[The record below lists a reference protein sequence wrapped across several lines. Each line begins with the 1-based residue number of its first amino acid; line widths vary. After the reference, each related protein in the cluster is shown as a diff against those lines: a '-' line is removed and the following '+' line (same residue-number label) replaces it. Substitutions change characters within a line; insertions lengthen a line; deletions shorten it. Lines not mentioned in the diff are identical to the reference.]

1 MLKNLNIWFLSSLL
15 VSLGVLIPIV
25 TVFFSFFEET
35 SNYYQILKDTFLFEY
50 IFNSFILL
58 ICVLALTFIIG
69 TTCAYL
75 VSFYKFPFSNF
86 FKWSLILG
94 FAVPPYIYAYSLTAF
109 FENYG
114 TAFTILINLFG
125 EGEYN
130 KYIPKFD
137 GLLGAV
143 LSLSF
148 SLFAYVYILSRAS
161 FLYQSQNLIDLG
173 RSLGFSKFKS
183 LYSLI
188 LPAAR
193 PAIVAGLSLV
203 AMETLAEFGAVDFF
217 SINTLTTGIYNSW
230 ITFDDLAFS
239 NRLSFFLLIFIF
251 ACFIIENFS
260 RRNAK
265 YHFNSRGGF
274 KHKEKITLTG
284 KKSFFAFLFC
294 FIIENYSRKK
304 AKYHFNS
311 RGGFKQKE
319 KIKLSGK
326 KSFFAFLF
334 CFIIFFLSFLFPL
347 SQMLYWT
354 IKFPENLFD
363 IDIISLTLN
372 TIYLVILSSI
382 VLILFSL
389 LSNYGNRV
397 SRNKILN
404 FLSTISI
411 SGYAIPGV
419 ILAVAFITFIAWF
432 DDNVVKSLGFLSIK
446 KIFIGSILGLVL
458 VYFVR
463 FYSLAFNGIKSGY
476 EKINISVDESSYL
489 LGYSKKKTFLNIH
502 IPFLRNSLLFVAILI
517 SLEIIRELPIT
528 LILRPF
534 NFETFATTAYIS
546 ASEDLLEAAA
556 VPSLFLILIA
566 TLFIMFTSKYI
577 LRENER

>member
-1 MLKNLNIWFLSSLL
+1 MYSKKINFWFLSSLL
-15 VSLGVLIPIV
+15 ISIVVAIPII
-25 TVFFSFFEET
+25 TVFTSFFEDT

-50 IFNSFILL
+50 IFNSFTLL
-58 ICVLALTFIIG
+58 VCVLILTFILG
-69 TTCAYL
+69 TSSAYL
-75 VSFYKFPFSNF
+75 VSFYTFPFSNF
-86 FKWSLILG
+86 FKWALILS

-114 TAFTILINLFG
+114 TLYSILKNLFG
-125 EGEYN
+125 TGDYN
-130 KYIPKFD
+130 QHIPKFD
-137 GLLGAV
+137 GFIGAV

-173 RSLGFSKFKS
+173 RNLGFSKLKS
-183 LYSLI
+183 FYSLI

-193 PAIVAGLSLV
+193 PAIVTGLSLV

-239 NRLSFFLLIFIF
+239 NRISFFLLIFIF
-251 ACFIIENFS
+251 ALFILEN
-260 RRNAK
+260 
-265 YHFNSRGGF
+265 
-274 KHKEKITLTG
+274 L
-284 KKSFFAFLFC
+284 
-294 FIIENYSRKK
+294 SRKK
-304 AKYHFNS
+304 ARYHSNTK
-311 RGGFKQKE
+311 GGFKQKE
-319 KIKLSGK
+319 KIQLSGIK
-326 KSFFAFLF
+326 AFNSFFICL
-334 CFIIFFLSFLFPL
+334 IIFFLSFLFPL

-354 IKFPENLFD
+354 LKFPENLFD
-363 IDIISLTLN
+363 LKILTLTLN
-372 TIYLVILSSI
+372 TIYLVFLSSL

-389 LSNYGNRV
+389 ISNYGNRV
-397 SRNKILN
+397 SKNKFLN
-404 FLSTISI
+404 ILSTLSI

-432 DDNVVKSLGFLSIK
+432 DENIIQALGFFSIK
-446 KIFIGSILGLVL
+446 KMFIGSILGLVL

-489 LGYSKKKTFLNIH
+489 LGYSKQKTFMNIH
-502 IPFLRNSLLFVAILI
+502 VPYLRNSLLFVVILI

-556 VPSLFLILIA
+556 APALFLILIA
-566 TLFIMFTSKYI
+566 TICIIISSKYI
-577 LRENER
+577 LRENE

>member
-1 MLKNLNIWFLSSLL
+1 MFKSLNIWFISSLI
-15 VSLGVLIPIV
+15 VSLCVLIPIF
-25 TVFFSFFEET
+25 TVFYSFFEDT
-35 SNYYQILKDTFLFEY
+35 SNYFSILKETFLIEY
-50 IFNSFILL
+50 IFNSLVLL
-58 ICVLALTFIIG
+58 FSVLILTFLIG
-69 TTCAYL
+69 TLTAYL

-86 FKWSLILG
+86 FKWALILS
-94 FAVPPYIYAYSLTAF
+94 FAVPQYIYAYSLTAF

-114 TAFTILINLFG
+114 TLFSILKNLFG
-125 EGEYN
+125 EANYN
-130 KYIPKFD
+130 QNIPKFD
-137 GLLGAV
+137 GLIGAV

-148 SLFAYVYILSRAS
+148 SLFAYVYILTRAS

-173 RSLGFSKFKS
+173 KSLGFSKFKS

-230 ITFDDLAFS
+230 IAFDDLAFS

-251 ACFIIENFS
+251 GVFILEN
-260 RRNAK
+260 
-265 YHFNSRGGF
+265 
-274 KHKEKITLTG
+274 L
-284 KKSFFAFLFC
+284 
-294 FIIENYSRKK
+294 SRKK
-304 AKYHFNS
+304 AKYHSNTK
-311 RGGFKQKE
+311 GGFKRKE
-319 KIKLSGK
+319 KIQLSGLK
-326 KSFFAFLF
+326 AFNAFLV

-347 SQMLYWT
+347 TQMLYWT
-354 IKFPENLFD
+354 IKFPENFFD
-363 IDIISLTLN
+363 LQVVALTLN
-372 TIYLVILSSI
+372 TIYLVFLSSLF
-382 VLILFSL
+382 LIIFSL
-389 LSNYGNRV
+389 ISNYGNRV
-397 SRNKILN
+397 SKNKALN
-404 FLSTISI
+404 ILSTLSI

-419 ILAVAFITFIAWF
+419 ILAIAFITFIAWF
-432 DDNVVKSLGFLSIK
+432 DENIVQSLGFLSIK
-446 KIFIGSILGLVL
+446 KIFIGSVLGLVL

-476 EKINISVDESSYL
+476 EKINLSVDESSYL
-489 LGYSKKKTFLNIH
+489 LGYSKQKTFTNIH
-502 IPFLRNSLLFVAILI
+502 VPYLRNSLLFVVILI

-566 TLFIMFTSKYI
+566 TSFIILTSKYI
-577 LRENER
+577 LRENE

>member
-1 MLKNLNIWFLSSLL
+1 MRINFWYISSLFISIF
-15 VSLGVLIPIV
+15 VIIPIL
-25 TVFFSFFEET
+25 TVFLSFFEST
-35 SNYYQILKDTFLFEY
+35 SNYYGILRDTFLFEY
-50 IFNSFILL
+50 ISNSIILL
-58 ICVLALTFIIG
+58 ISVLLLTFLIG
-69 TTCAYL
+69 TGTAYL
-75 VSFYKFPFSNF
+75 VSFYEFPLSNF
-86 FKWSLILG
+86 FKWALILS

-114 TAFTILINLFG
+114 TAYSILKNLFG
-125 EGEYN
+125 DKNYN
-130 KYIPKFD
+130 LYIPKFD
-137 GLLGAV
+137 GMIGV
-143 LSLSF
+143 ILSLSF
-148 SLFAYVYILSRAS
+148 SLFAYVYILARAS
-161 FLYQSQNLIDLG
+161 FLYQSQNFIDLG
-173 RSLGFSKFKS
+173 KNLGFTNFKT
-183 LYSLI
+183 LYSII

-230 ITFDDLAFS
+230 ITFDDLAFA
-239 NRLSFFLLIFIF
+239 NQLSFFLLLFIF
-251 ACFIIENFS
+251 AVFILENLS
-260 RRNAK
+260 RN
-265 YHFNSRGGF
+265 
-274 KHKEKITLTG
+274 
-284 KKSFFAFLFC
+284 
-294 FIIENYSRKK
+294 K
-304 AKYHFNS
+304 AKYHFNAK
-311 RGGFKQKE
+311 GGFKQKQ
-319 KIKLSGK
+319 KLQLKGT
-326 KSFFAFLF
+326 KSIAAFLF
-334 CFIIFFLSFLFPL
+334 CFLVFFLSFLFPL

-363 IDIISLTLN
+363 LQIINLLSNTL
-372 TIYLVILSSI
+372 YLVILSSF
-382 VLILFSL
+382 VLIMFSL
-389 LSNYGNRV
+389 ISNYGNRV
-397 SRNKILN
+397 TKNKTLN
-404 FLSTISI
+404 ILSTLSI

-432 DDNVVKSLGFLSIK
+432 DESVVKNLGLFSIK

-489 LGYSKKKTFLNIH
+489 LGYSKRKTFMNIH
-502 IPFLRNSLLFVAILI
+502 IPFLRNSLLFVCILI

-566 TLFIMFTSKYI
+566 TSFIIVTSKYI
-577 LRENER
+577 LRDNNE

>member
-1 MLKNLNIWFLSSLL
+1 MFKNLNVWLLASLL
-15 VSLGVLIPIV
+15 VSIGVLIPIF
-25 TVFFSFFEET
+25 TVFFSFFEDT
-35 SNYYQILKDTFLFEY
+35 SSYYQILKDTFLFEY
-50 IFNSFILL
+50 IFNSVTLL
-58 ICVLALTFIIG
+58 ISVLILTFLIG
-69 TTCAYL
+69 VTSAYL
-75 VSFYKFPFSNF
+75 VSFYKFPLSDF
-86 FKWSLILG
+86 FKWALILS

-114 TAFTILINLFG
+114 TAFTILTNLFG

-130 KYIPKFD
+130 RNIPKFD
-137 GLLGAV
+137 GLFGAV

-148 SLFAYVYILSRAS
+148 SLYAYVYILSRAS

-173 RSLGFSKFKS
+173 RNLGFSKFKS
-183 LYSLI
+183 FHTLI

-230 ITFDDLAFS
+230 IAFDDLAFS

-260 RRNAK
+260 R
-265 YHFNSRGGF
+265 
-274 KHKEKITLTG
+274 
-284 KKSFFAFLFC
+284 
-294 FIIENYSRKK
+294 KK

-319 KIKLSGK
+319 KITLSGNR
-326 KSFFAFLF
+326 SFFAFTF

-347 SQMLYWT
+347 IQMLYWT

-363 IDIISLTLN
+363 INIISLTLN
-372 TIYLVILSSI
+372 TIYLVTLSSLT
-382 VLILFSL
+382 LILLSL
-389 LSNYGNRV
+389 VSNYGNRV
-397 SRNKILN
+397 SKSKILN

-411 SGYAIPGV
+411 SGYAIPV
-419 ILAVAFITFIAWF
+419 IILAVAFITFIAWF
-432 DDNVVKSLGFLSIK
+432 DENIVKTLGFLSIK
-446 KIFIGSILGLVL
+446 KVFIGSVLGLVL

-489 LGYSKKKTFLNIH
+489 LGYSKQKTFLNIH
-502 IPFLRNSLLFVAILI
+502 VPFLRNSLLFVFILI

-566 TLFIMFTSKYI
+566 TVFIMFTSKYI
-577 LRENER
+577 LREK

>member
-1 MLKNLNIWFLSSLL
+1 MYSRKINFWFLSSLL
-15 VSLGVLIPIV
+15 ISIVVAIPII
-25 TVFFSFFEET
+25 TVFTSFFEDT

-50 IFNSFILL
+50 IFNSFTLL
-58 ICVLALTFIIG
+58 VCVLILTFVLGISS
-69 TTCAYL
+69 AYL
-75 VSFYKFPFSNF
+75 VSFYTFPFSNF
-86 FKWSLILG
+86 FKWALILS

-114 TAFTILINLFG
+114 TLYSILKNLFG
-125 EGEYN
+125 TGDYN
-130 KYIPKFD
+130 QHIPKFD
-137 GLLGAV
+137 GFIGAV

-173 RSLGFSKFKS
+173 RSLGFSKLKS
-183 LYSLI
+183 FYSLI

-230 ITFDDLAFS
+230 IAFDDLAFS
-239 NRLSFFLLIFIF
+239 NRISFFLLIFIF
-251 ACFIIENFS
+251 ALFILEN
-260 RRNAK
+260 
-265 YHFNSRGGF
+265 
-274 KHKEKITLTG
+274 L
-284 KKSFFAFLFC
+284 
-294 FIIENYSRKK
+294 SRKK
-304 AKYHFNS
+304 ARYHSNTK
-311 RGGFKQKE
+311 GGFKQKE
-319 KIKLSGK
+319 KIQLSGIK
-326 KSFFAFLF
+326 AFNAFFICL
-334 CFIIFFLSFLFPL
+334 IIFFLSFLFPL

-363 IDIISLTLN
+363 LKILTLTLN
-372 TIYLVILSSI
+372 TIYLVFLSSL

-389 LSNYGNRV
+389 ISNYGNRV
-397 SRNKILN
+397 SKNKFLN
-404 FLSTISI
+404 ILSTLSI

-432 DDNVVKSLGFLSIK
+432 DENIIQALGFLSIK

-476 EKINISVDESSYL
+476 EKINMSVDESSYL
-489 LGYSKKKTFLNIH
+489 LGYSKQKTFMNIH
-502 IPFLRNSLLFVAILI
+502 VPYLRNSLLFVVILI

-556 VPSLFLILIA
+556 APALFLILIA
-566 TLFIMFTSKYI
+566 TTCIIISSKYI
-577 LRENER
+577 LRENE